1 MSLADDNK
9 ALVRHIIE
17 DLWHSPEGLEALA
30 AHVAPG
36 YIHHAAIGDYDFEGF
51 RRGLG
56 AFIAAC
62 PDTRHTITHLLAQGE
77 LVAAHVRMTG
87 THTAA
92 FGAIA
97 ATGKTLTLT
106 GAYHCRVVDS
116 KLVEDWDSW
125 TVLPLFQQTVAV
137 LQA

>member
-1 MSLADDNK
+1 MNILDNNK
-9 ALVRHIIE
+9 TLIRHIIE
-17 DLWHSPEGLEALA
+17 DLWHSPEGLQALA
-30 AHVAPG
+30 EYVAPG
-36 YIHHAAIGDYDFEGF
+36 YMHHAAIGNYDFEGF

-56 AFIAAC
+56 AFIDAC
-62 PDTRHTITHLLAQGE
+62 PDTRHVITHLLAEGD

-87 THTAA
+87 THTAP
-92 FGAIA
+92 FGAIS

-106 GAYHCRVVDS
+106 GAYHCRVVDG

-137 LQA
+137 LQG

>member
-17 DLWHSPEGLEALA
+17 DLWHSPECLEALA

-36 YIHHAAIGDYDFEGF
+36 YVHHAAIGDYDFEGF

-56 AFIAAC
+56 VFIAAC

-87 THTAA
+87 THTAP

>member
-1 MSLADDNK
+1 MTTPDDNK

-17 DLWHSPEGLEALA
+17 DLWHSRQGLDALA
-30 AHVAPG
+30 ALVAPG
-36 YIHHAAIGDYDFEGF
+36 YVHHAAIGDYDFEGF

-56 AFIAAC
+56 SFIDAC
-62 PDTRHTITHLLAQGE
+62 PDVRHTITHLLAEGE
-77 LVAAHVRMTG
+77 LVAAHARMTG
-87 THTAA
+87 THTAP
-92 FGAIA
+92 FGSLA

-106 GAYHCRVVDS
+106 GAYHCRVVDG

-137 LQA
+137 LQS